1 MGGTSFITGVED
13 AVARYMAGL
22 LPAETGIHARLRAET
37 ARMPGAVM
45 QVSQEQG
52 RFMQLLLRL
61 CGARRT
67 IEIGV
72 FTGFSTLITAEA
84 LPEDGRVIACDV
96 SEEWTAIAR
105 RYWAEAGVA
114 HKIDLRIAPAMQT
127 LDALLAAGQS
137 GSFDFAFI
145 DADKENQ
152 ADYYERCLQLLRPG
166 GLLVLDNALW
176 HGRVADPANRD
187 IDTLAIDAL
196 NGSMARDPRVEACL
210 LACGDGLHLARK
222 R

>member
-1 MGGTSFITGVED
+1 MGGTTFITGVEQD
-13 AVARYMAGL
+13 IARYMEGL
-22 LPAETGIHARLRAET
+22 LPAETGVHARLRAET
-37 ARMPGAVM
+37 AGMPGAVM

-52 RFMQLLLRL
+52 RFMQMLLRL

-72 FTGFSTLITAEA
+72 YTGFSTLITAEA
-84 LPEDGRVIACDV
+84 LPADGRVVACDV
-96 SEEWTAIAR
+96 SEEWTSIAR
-105 RYWAEAGVA
+105 RYWQEAGVA

-127 LDALLAAGQS
+127 LDALLAAGEAA
-137 GSFDFAFI
+137 SFDFAFI

-152 ADYYERCLQLLRPG
+152 SDYYERCLQLLRPG
-166 GLLVLDNALW
+166 GLLMLDNAFW
-176 HGRVADPANRD
+176 HGRVADPAVRD

-196 NGSMARDPRVEACL
+196 NRSMARDPRVEACL
-210 LACGDGLHLARK
+210 VACGDGLHLARK

>member
-22 LPAETGIHARLRAET
+22 LPAETGIHARLRGET
-37 ARMPGAVM
+37 ARMPGAMM